1 MVDGIRPVLG
11 VTVLPETWTAA
22 YNSDRADMRRTGNRF
37 RSLLILAVLSA
48 VMFGCEIVPDREFAA
63 LEKELTVKIV
73 EATRSASG
81 GSIDFSFELANHG
94 RTSAMACLGPSRSVS
109 YKVTSL
115 NGISDHTVDHPGC
128 MREFTIQSGGVM
140 LWTETLEVT
149 RLPAGRVE
157 VEVTVQI
164 ANPRRCGQSRACAV
178 IDLKSNQFEIP

>member
-1 MVDGIRPVLG
+1 LLLLVVL
-11 VTVLPETWTAA
+11 AA
-22 YNSDRADMRRTGNRF
+22 
-37 RSLLILAVLSA
+37 AV
-48 VMFGCEIVPDREFAA
+48 FGCEVVPDRAFAA
-63 LEKELTVKIV
+63 LEKALSVNIIK
-73 EATRSASG
+73 ATRSASG

-94 RTSAMACLGPSRSVS
+94 RTSATACLGPSRSVS
-109 YKVTSL
+109 YRVASL

>member
-1 MVDGIRPVLG
+1 
-11 VTVLPETWTAA
+11 
-22 YNSDRADMRRTGNRF
+22 MRRTTS
-37 RSLLILAVLSA
+37 SLRWLLLLGGLAVAAL
-48 VMFGCEIVPDREFAA
+48 GCEIVPDREFAV
-63 LEKELTVKIV
+63 LEKRLTVRIV

-94 RTSAMACLGPSRSVS
+94 STSATACLGPSRSLS
-109 YKVTSL
+109 YKVGSLSGTSV
-115 NGISDHTVDHPGC
+115 HRVDHPGC